1 MSSLERPLLTIGE
14 GCEYLGL
21 SRSTIYR
28 LVADGELRL
37 IKVYSRSLL
46 ARCNLDAYVD
56 RLLTAT
62 AIPSQKASMR

>member
-1 MSSLERPLLTIGE
+1 MSSLERPLLTISE

-46 ARCNLDAYVD
+46 ARGDLDAYVD

-62 AIPSQKASMR
+62 AIPSQKAAMR